1 MVVAYFE
8 LVGGGSGGVR
18 TFFRSVTQAVLL
30 FEVDTWVLTPMMERA
45 LSIFQHKVARRLTG
59 RQPRR
64 RGGGNWDYPLL
75 EEAMVEAGF

>member
-30 FEVDTWVLTPMMERA
+30 FEVETKVLTPRMEQA
-45 LSIFQHKVARRLTG
+45 LSNFQHRVVLRLIRRHL
-59 RQPRR
+59 RIQE
-64 RGGGNWDYPLL
+64 GGIW
-75 EEAMVEAGF
+75 E